1 MFDIIG
7 KRRWYFLFSAILT
20 LPGLLFIILTPITGD
35 KVGLQFT
42 IDYTGGT
49 TWQIR
54 FADPNVSADAVASV
68 FRDNGLQAV
77 VVKQGNGFNVLKAI
91 RHSESP
97 QHRKLVIVLTNYA
110 FSLYRHRCLQAG
122 ADFFLDKSRE
132 YERLPEVLEAM
143 AEGRTALQDQ

>member
-1 MFDIIG
+1 MFPTHPL
-7 KRRWYFLFSAILT
+7 RVFLVEDSAVLRDRLAESLGSMSGVQIVGTTDTEQSAIDALGT
-20 LPGLLFIILTPITGD
+20 LQCD
-35 KVGLQFT
+35 
-42 IDYTGGT
+42 
-49 TWQIR
+49 
-54 FADPNVSADAVASV
+54 
-68 FRDNGLQAV
+68 V
-77 VVKQGNGFNVLKAI
+77 VVLDLQLKQGNGFNVLKAI